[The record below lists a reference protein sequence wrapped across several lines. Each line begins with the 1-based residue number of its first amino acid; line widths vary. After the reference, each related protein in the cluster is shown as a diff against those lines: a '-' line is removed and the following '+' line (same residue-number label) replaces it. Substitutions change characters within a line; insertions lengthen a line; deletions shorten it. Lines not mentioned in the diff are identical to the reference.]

1 MNFVYDPKIAA
12 QVAVGTSYISSVDGV
27 KPFAVKL
34 DSASADNPL
43 IFPDEATLSQLHQN
57 DPTMFSNAEFNKK
70 WLAVQ
75 GQ

>member
-1 MNFVYDPKIAA
+1 
-12 QVAVGTSYISSVDGV
+12 V

-57 DPTMFSNAEFNKK
+57 DPAMFGNPEYNKK